1 MDFGKSLDLHFAA
14 QKWKEF
20 MNSVSLIELIE

>member
-14 QKWKEF
+14 QKCREF